1 VSKLIAKNPG
11 KCRVLGKV
19 GLMGDGVENNP
30 EGIFAG
36 TEQEDQFTWLLIE
49 NREEEVK
56 DFIDNNSA
64 SGCTDHNH
72 RDN

>member
-11 KCRVLGKV
+11 NCRVLGKV
-19 GLMGDGVENNP
+19 GLMGDSEGDNP

-36 TEQEDQFTWLLIE
+36 TEQEDQFAWLWRA

-56 DFIDNNSA
+56 DGPDNNSA
-64 SGCTDHNH
+64 SACTS
-72 RDN
+72 